1 MIHAFTHVLHSLVPI
16 ISYFYSLRCL
26 TKNCSAIVD
35 IELSR
40 PVCLELYQDS
50 KELGRFM
57 LRYAG
62 NTIAAGVISKVQ
74 SLIY

>member
-1 MIHAFTHVLHSLVPI
+1 MLI
-16 ISYFYSLRCL
+16 IFGCYDVIVFVTIIRCL
-26 TKNCSAIVD
+26 TKNSSAIVD

-40 PVCLELYQDS
+40 PLCVELYQDS

-74 SLIY
+74 DRY